1 MGVLECWVP
10 TIKNLIWQRWESVEM
25 YVKRIS
31 EFISFL
37 SLRQHNLETVLSHL
51 IHRVLVDIQATSIFV
66 SSLSDRN
73 EVQMVG
79 QFGINSDIWQV
90 YPEGTSVFDKYPIT
104 DAMRTRKT
112 VWINTLPDWGEEY
125 PLLEPYEFPGQEK
138 TFICLAIEKCS
149 TPVAVVGIF
158 AAPIVEVDGE
168 IDTFLGTI
176 ANVLSLYLYS
186 EEKSPT
192 NMNALIDKSI
202 VLRKSAAN
210 QILTER
216 QMLILKLIS
225 ENRTNIVISERLG
238 YSESTIRQETIKIYA
253 KLGCDGR
260 EEASEIYRQS
270 LKEEAAA
277 S

>member
-1 MGVLECWVP
+1 
-10 TIKNLIWQRWESVEM
+10 M

-37 SLRQHNLETVLSHL
+37 SLRNHDLETVLSHL
-51 IHRVLVDIQATSIFV
+51 VHRVLVDIQATSIFV

-73 EVQMVG
+73 EVEMVG
-79 QFGINSDIWQV
+79 QFGINPDIWQV
-90 YPEGTSVFDKYPIT
+90 YPQGTSVFDKYPIT

-125 PLLEPYEFPGQEK
+125 PLLRPFDFLGTEK

-158 AAPIVEVDGE
+158 AAPIVEVDGN
-168 IDTFLGTI
+168 IDAFLGTI
-176 ANVLSLYLYS
+176 ANILSLYLYS
-186 EEKSPT
+186 EEKLAPSKI
-192 NMNALIDKSI
+192 ALRDN
-202 VLRKSAAN
+202 SAVIKASRNN
-210 QILTER
+210 QVLTER
-216 QMLILKLIS
+216 QTLILKLIS
-225 ENRTNIVISERLG
+225 ENRTNILISERLG

-253 KLGCDGR
+253 KLGCNGR
-260 EEASEIYRQS
+260 EEAAEIYRQS

>member
-1 MGVLECWVP
+1 
-10 TIKNLIWQRWESVEM
+10 M
-25 YVKRIS
+25 YVVRIS

-37 SLRQHNLETVLSHL
+37 SLRNHNLETVLSHL

-79 QFGINSDIWQV
+79 QFGINPDIWQV

-158 AAPIVEVDGE
+158 ASPVIEVDGE
-168 IDTFLGTI
+168 IDAFLGAI
-176 ANVLSLYLYS
+176 ANLLSLYLYS
-186 EEKSPT
+186 EEKSVPSKNAFRDNSAVLNASRT
-192 NMNALIDKSI
+192 NQ
-202 VLRKSAAN
+202 V
-210 QILTER
+210 LTER
-216 QMLILKLIS
+216 QTLILKLIS
-225 ENRTNIVISERLG
+225 ENRTNVLISERLG

-253 KLGCDGR
+253 KLGCKGR
-260 EEASEIYRQS
+260 EEAAEIYRQS

>member
-1 MGVLECWVP
+1 
-10 TIKNLIWQRWESVEM
+10 M

-260 EEASEIYRQS
+260 EEASEIYRRS